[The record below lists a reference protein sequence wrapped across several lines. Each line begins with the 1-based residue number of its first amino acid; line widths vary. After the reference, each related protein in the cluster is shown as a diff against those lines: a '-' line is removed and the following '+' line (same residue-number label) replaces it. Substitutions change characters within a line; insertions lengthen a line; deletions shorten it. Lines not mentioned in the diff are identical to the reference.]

1 MAPIAHAGQN
11 SPLSFWSPVLTDNRT
26 MPGDRSACCAKLQ
39 RVTIGSLQDL
49 STKDWGRFRDLPP
62 AVTDPF
68 SIVVGWCFCSK
79 RPWQLAEGDPT
90 ESKMVD
96 RAHHEQKAKNRD
108 GMALEFRQ
116 VVALEEI
123 SDELHE
129 LNRNIGSIAAQLRVF
144 AARQAKPDD

>member
-1 MAPIAHAGQN
+1 V
-11 SPLSFWSPVLTDNRT
+11 SLSVAFRIFLRKT
-26 MPGDRSACCAKLQ
+26 G
-39 RVTIGSLQDL
+39 
-49 STKDWGRFRDLPP
+49 GRFKDLPP

-68 SIVVGWCFCSK
+68 SIVDGWFFCSK
-79 RPWQLAEGDPT
+79 GPGQLAEGDPT

-96 RAHHEQKAKNRD
+96 RAHYEQKAKNRD
-108 GMALEFRQ
+108 GMAPEFRQ

-144 AARQAKPDD
+144 AARQVKPDD